1 MYSKRFHPKKGLCLA
16 ALLCFNTHAMPAHSL
31 PGQETTGHS
40 TVDTTFT
47 APNDW
52 AVTAIPFKL
61 YGERQVNHV
70 KINWQPLKGIQS
82 YKVYRN
88 GQLIGETQGNTYD
101 DYDLKTDQTYTYR
114 IDAYREHQKT
124 ASSATQETRTFTY
137 SGETALYDNRNGRHL
152 RTTPDKPSG
161 FKIGKTYFSYR
172 LHRTHKNLNGKEEN
186 GWLLSES
193 ESKTG
198 LKDSWSKPRE
208 IAFYPD
214 VNFEGIGFHYNKKT
228 RKVVLSAHYEDQG
241 GYTAAKIFLAQI
253 TPKGGIEV
261 GTMERPLGYDSRDQS
276 LFVDDDGSGYLLSA
290 TNMNSDIHI
299 YKLDETWTKP
309 LELVNTIC
317 KGQHRE
323 TPSIIK
329 KDGEYYFFSSK
340 ASGWYP
346 SQAMYASA
354 ENLGGVWTSLREIG
368 NNSTFGAQFNNIQ
381 RRGTNHETFGV
392 WSYHWGAQYHHKDPD
407 GNFPRISVAK
417 FNKGYASMDY
427 YRYIEF
433 HDSYGIVPVQNG
445 RNLTLNAPVSTTTVG
460 ANLHT
465 ASCITDGADMNSSVY
480 FQNST
485 YPYVLTID
493 MQKKAKIS
501 ELNLSTKLV
510 NGSETAYKY
519 TIEGSVDGE
528 HFQTLVDGTD
538 NWLVGFQILPV
549 TDSSVYRYLRL
560 TVLRII
566 NVHNNNPAT
575 WADGVYELT
584 AYGMPV
590 E

>member
-1 MYSKRFHPKKGLCLA
+1 
-16 ALLCFNTHAMPAHSL
+16 
-31 PGQETTGHS
+31 
-40 TVDTTFT
+40 
-47 APNDW
+47 
-52 AVTAIPFKL
+52 
-61 YGERQVNHV
+61 
-70 KINWQPLKGIQS
+70 
-82 YKVYRN
+82 
-88 GQLIGETQGNTYD
+88 
-101 DYDLKTDQTYTYR
+101 
-114 IDAYREHQKT
+114 
-124 ASSATQETRTFTY
+124 
-137 SGETALYDNRNGRHL
+137 
-152 RTTPDKPSG
+152 
-161 FKIGKTYFSYR
+161 
-172 LHRTHKNLNGKEEN
+172 
-186 GWLLSES
+186 
-193 ESKTG
+193 
-198 LKDSWSKPRE
+198 
-208 IAFYPD
+208 
-214 VNFEGIGFHYNKKT
+214 
-228 RKVVLSAHYEDQG
+228 
-241 GYTAAKIFLAQI
+241 
-253 TPKGGIEV
+253 
-261 GTMERPLGYDSRDQS
+261 
-276 LFVDDDGSGYLLSA
+276 
-290 TNMNSDIHI
+290 
-299 YKLDETWTKP
+299 
-309 LELVNTIC
+309 
-317 KGQHRE
+317 
-323 TPSIIK
+323 
-329 KDGEYYFFSSK
+329 
-340 ASGWYP
+340 
-346 SQAMYASA
+346 
-354 ENLGGVWTSLREIG
+354 
-368 NNSTFGAQFNNIQ
+368 
-381 RRGTNHETFGV
+381 
-392 WSYHWGAQYHHKDPD
+392 
-407 GNFPRISVAK
+407 
-417 FNKGYASMDY
+417 MDY

>member
-1 MYSKRFHPKKGLCLA
+1 MYSKRLHPKKGLCLA
-16 ALLCFNTHAMPAHSL
+16 ALLCFNIHTMPAHSL
-31 PGQETTGHS
+31 PGQETTGHP
-40 TVDTTFT
+40 TADTTFT

-137 SGETALYDNRNGRHL
+137 SGETALYDNRNGRHF

-172 LHRTHKNLNGKEEN
+172 LHRTHKDLNGKEEN

-193 ESKTG
+193 ESETG
-198 LKDSWSKPRE
+198 LKDSWGKPRE
-208 IAFYPD
+208 IAFYPG

-253 TPKGGIEV
+253 TPKGGIEI
-261 GTMERPLGYDSRDQS
+261 GTMERPLGHDSRDQS
-276 LFVDDDGSGYLLSA
+276 LFVDEDGTAYLLSA
-290 TNMNSDIHI
+290 TNMNSDINI
-299 YKLDETWTKP
+299 YRLDETWTKP
-309 LELVNTIC
+309 VALANTIC

-323 TPSIIK
+323 TPSILK
-329 KDGEYYFFSSK
+329 KDGTYYFFSSK

-460 ANLHT
+460 ANPHT

-538 NWLVGFQILPV
+538 NWQVGFQILPV

>member
-101 DYDLKTDQTYTYR
+101 HYDLKTDQTYTYR

-309 LELVNTIC
+309 VELVNTIC

-460 ANLHT
+460 ANPHT

-538 NWLVGFQILPV
+538 NWQVGFQILPV
-549 TDSSVYRYLRL
+549 TDSSAYRYLRL

>member
-309 LELVNTIC
+309 VELVNTIC

-340 ASGWYP
+340 ATGWYP

-460 ANLHT
+460 ANPHT

-538 NWLVGFQILPV
+538 NWQVGFQILPV
-549 TDSSVYRYLRL
+549 TDSSAYRYLRL

>member
-1 MYSKRFHPKKGLCLA
+1 MYSKRLHPKKGLCLA
-16 ALLCFNTHAMPAHSL
+16 ALLCFNIHTMPAHSL
-31 PGQETTGHS
+31 PGQETTGHP
-40 TVDTTFT
+40 TADTTFT

-137 SGETALYDNRNGRHL
+137 SGETALYDNRNGRHF

-161 FKIGKTYFSYR
+161 FKIGKNYFSYR
-172 LHRTHKNLNGKEEN
+172 LHRTHKDLNGKEEN

-193 ESKTG
+193 ESETG
-198 LKDSWSKPRE
+198 LKDSWGKPRE
-208 IAFYPD
+208 IAFYPG

-309 LELVNTIC
+309 VELVNTIC

-460 ANLHT
+460 ANPHT

-501 ELNLSTKLV
+501 ELNLSTKVV
-510 NGSETAYKY
+510 NGWETAYKY

-538 NWLVGFQILPV
+538 NWQVGFQILPV

>member
-1 MYSKRFHPKKGLCLA
+1 MYSKRLHPKKGLCLA
-16 ALLCFNTHAMPAHSL
+16 ALLCFNIHTMPAHSL
-31 PGQETTGHS
+31 PGQETTGHP
-40 TVDTTFT
+40 TADTTFT

-137 SGETALYDNRNGRHL
+137 SGETALYDNRNGRHF

-172 LHRTHKNLNGKEEN
+172 LHRTHKDLNGKEEN

-193 ESKTG
+193 ESETG
-198 LKDSWSKPRE
+198 LKDSWGKPRE
-208 IAFYPD
+208 IAFYPG

-253 TPKGGIEV
+253 TPKGGIEI
-261 GTMERPLGYDSRDQS
+261 GTMERPLGHDSRDQS
-276 LFVDDDGSGYLLSA
+276 LFVDEDGTAYLLSA
-290 TNMNSDIHI
+290 TNMNSDINI
-299 YKLDETWTKP
+299 YRLDETWTKP
-309 LELVNTIC
+309 VALANTIC

-323 TPSIIK
+323 TPSILK
-329 KDGEYYFFSSK
+329 KDGTYYFFSSK

-346 SQAMYASA
+346 SQTMYASA
-354 ENLGGVWTSLREIG
+354 DRIDGKWSPLKEIG
-368 NNSTFGAQFNNIQ
+368 NNSTYGVQFNYVQ
-381 RRGTNHETFGV
+381 QTTGTRETLGLWGF
-392 WSYHWGAQYHHKDPD
+392 HWGAQYHHRDPD
-407 GNFPRISVAK
+407 GTFTRISPAT
-417 FNKGYASMDY
+417 FNRGYASMNY
-427 YRYIEF
+427 FRFVEF
-433 HDSYGIVPVQNG
+433 HDQYGIIPVQNG
-445 RNLTLNAPVSTTTVG
+445 RNLTLGATVVPSHAPGDGS
-460 ANLHT
+460 A
-465 ASCITDGADMNSSVY
+465 APDCITDGSDMASSPY
-480 FQNST
+480 YKSSH
-485 YPYVLTID
+485 YPYSLTIELP
-493 MQKKAKIS
+493 QPSRIS
-501 ELNLSTKLV
+501 EINLATRLV

-519 TIEGSVDGE
+519 TIEGSMDGQE
-528 HFQTLVDGTD
+528 YQTLIDGRNSWT
-538 NWLVGFQILPV
+538 VGFHILPV
-549 TDSSVYRYLRL
+549 EDRSAYKFLRL
-560 TVLRII
+560 NVFQII
-566 NVHNNNPAT
+566 NVHNNHPAT
-575 WADGVYELT
+575 WADGIYEFT
-584 AYGMPV
+584 AFGFPL
-590 E
+590 

>member
-114 IDAYREHQKT
+114 IDAYREHHKT

-253 TPKGGIEV
+253 TPKGGIEI
-261 GTMERPLGYDSRDQS
+261 GTMERPLGHDSRDQS
-276 LFVDDDGSGYLLSA
+276 LFVDEDGTAYLLSA
-290 TNMNSDIHI
+290 THMNSDINI
-299 YKLDETWTKP
+299 YRLDETWTKP
-309 LELVNTIC
+309 VALANTIC

-329 KDGEYYFFSSK
+329 KDG
-340 ASGWYP
+340 
-346 SQAMYASA
+346 
-354 ENLGGVWTSLREIG
+354 
-368 NNSTFGAQFNNIQ
+368 
-381 RRGTNHETFGV
+381 
-392 WSYHWGAQYHHKDPD
+392 
-407 GNFPRISVAK
+407 
-417 FNKGYASMDY
+417 
-427 YRYIEF
+427 
-433 HDSYGIVPVQNG
+433 
-445 RNLTLNAPVSTTTVG
+445 
-460 ANLHT
+460 
-465 ASCITDGADMNSSVY
+465 
-480 FQNST
+480 T
-485 YPYVLTID
+485 Y
-493 MQKKAKIS
+493 
-501 ELNLSTKLV
+501 
-510 NGSETAYKY
+510 
-519 TIEGSVDGE
+519 
-528 HFQTLVDGTD
+528 
-538 NWLVGFQILPV
+538 
-549 TDSSVYRYLRL
+549 
-560 TVLRII
+560 
-566 NVHNNNPAT
+566 
-575 WADGVYELT
+575 
-584 AYGMPV
+584 
-590 E
+590 

>member
-1 MYSKRFHPKKGLCLA
+1 MYSKRLHPKKGLCLA

-31 PGQETTGHS
+31 PGQETIGHS

-114 IDAYREHQKT
+114 VDAYREHQKA

-208 IAFYPD
+208 IAFYPG

-253 TPKGGIEV
+253 TPKGGIEI
-261 GTMERPLGYDSRDQS
+261 GTMERPLGHDSRDQS
-276 LFVDDDGSGYLLSA
+276 LFVDEDGTAYLLSA
-290 TNMNSDIHI
+290 TNMNSDINI
-299 YKLDETWTKP
+299 YRLDETWTKP
-309 LELVNTIC
+309 VALANTIC

-323 TPSIIK
+323 TPSILK
-329 KDGEYYFFSSK
+329 KDGTYYFSVPK
-340 ASGWYP
+340 HRAGTP
-346 SQAMYASA
+346 A
-354 ENLGGVWTSLREIG
+354 
-368 NNSTFGAQFNNIQ
+368 
-381 RRGTNHETFGV
+381 RRCMP
-392 WSYHWGAQYHHKDPD
+392 QP
-407 GNFPRISVAK
+407 
-417 FNKGYASMDY
+417 
-427 YRYIEF
+427 
-433 HDSYGIVPVQNG
+433 
-445 RNLTLNAPVSTTTVG
+445 TV
-460 ANLHT
+460 
-465 ASCITDGADMNSSVY
+465 
-480 FQNST
+480 
-485 YPYVLTID
+485 
-493 MQKKAKIS
+493 
-501 ELNLSTKLV
+501 
-510 NGSETAYKY
+510 
-519 TIEGSVDGE
+519 
-528 HFQTLVDGTD
+528 
-538 NWLVGFQILPV
+538 
-549 TDSSVYRYLRL
+549 
-560 TVLRII
+560 
-566 NVHNNNPAT
+566 
-575 WADGVYELT
+575 
-584 AYGMPV
+584 
-590 E
+590 

>member
-1 MYSKRFHPKKGLCLA
+1 MYSKRLHPKKGLCLA
-16 ALLCFNTHAMPAHSL
+16 ALLCFNIHTMPAHSL
-31 PGQETTGHS
+31 PGQETTGHP
-40 TVDTTFT
+40 TADTTFT

-137 SGETALYDNRNGRHL
+137 SGETALYDNRNGRHF

-172 LHRTHKNLNGKEEN
+172 LHRTHKDLNGKEEN

-193 ESKTG
+193 ESETG
-198 LKDSWSKPRE
+198 LKDSWGKPRE
-208 IAFYPD
+208 IAFYPG

-445 RNLTLNAPVSTTTVG
+445 RNLTLNAPVATTTVG

>member
-1 MYSKRFHPKKGLCLA
+1 MYKRQAFRYNA
-16 ALLCFNTHAMPAHSL
+16 
-31 PGQETTGHS
+31 
-40 TVDTTFT
+40 
-47 APNDW
+47 
-52 AVTAIPFKL
+52 
-61 YGERQVNHV
+61 
-70 KINWQPLKGIQS
+70 
-82 YKVYRN
+82 
-88 GQLIGETQGNTYD
+88 
-101 DYDLKTDQTYTYR
+101 
-114 IDAYREHQKT
+114 
-124 ASSATQETRTFTY
+124 
-137 SGETALYDNRNGRHL
+137 
-152 RTTPDKPSG
+152 
-161 FKIGKTYFSYR
+161 
-172 LHRTHKNLNGKEEN
+172 
-186 GWLLSES
+186 
-193 ESKTG
+193 KTG
-198 LKDSWSKPRE
+198 
-208 IAFYPD
+208 
-214 VNFEGIGFHYNKKT
+214 
-228 RKVVLSAHYEDQG
+228 KVVLSAHYEDQS
-241 GYTAAKIFLAQI
+241 GYVAAKIYLAQI
-253 TPKGGIEV
+253 TPKGELEV
-261 GTMERPLGYDSRDQS
+261 GTMERPLGHESRDQS
-276 LFVDDDGSGYLLSA
+276 LFIDDDGTAYLLSA
-290 TNMNSDIHI
+290 TNMNRDINI
-299 YKLDETWTKP
+299 YKLDTSWTKP
-309 LELVNTIC
+309 VLLVNTIC
-317 KGQHRE
+317 KGLHRE
-323 TPSIIK
+323 TPAIIK

-460 ANLHT
+460 ANPHT

-519 TIEGSVDGE
+519 TIEGNVDGE

-538 NWLVGFQILPV
+538 NWQVGFQILPV

>member
-290 TNMNSDIHI
+290 TNMNSDINI

-309 LELVNTIC
+309 IELVNTIC

-460 ANLHT
+460 ANPHT
-465 ASCITDGADMNSSVY
+465 ASCIPDGADMNSSVY

-538 NWLVGFQILPV
+538 NWQVGFQILPV

>member
-1 MYSKRFHPKKGLCLA
+1 MYSKRLHPKKGLCLA
-16 ALLCFNTHAMPAHSL
+16 ALLCFNIHTMPAHSL
-31 PGQETTGHS
+31 PGQETTGHP
-40 TVDTTFT
+40 TADTTFT

-137 SGETALYDNRNGRHL
+137 SGETALYDNRNGRHF

-172 LHRTHKNLNGKEEN
+172 LHRTHKDLNGKEEN

-193 ESKTG
+193 ESETG
-198 LKDSWSKPRE
+198 LKDSWGKPRE
-208 IAFYPD
+208 IAFYPG

-253 TPKGGIEV
+253 TPKGGIEI
-261 GTMERPLGYDSRDQS
+261 GTMERPLGHDSRDQS
-276 LFVDDDGSGYLLSA
+276 LFVDEDGTAYLLSA
-290 TNMNSDIHI
+290 TNMNSDINI
-299 YKLDETWTKP
+299 YRLDETWTKP
-309 LELVNTIC
+309 VALTNTIC

-323 TPSIIK
+323 TPSILK
-329 KDGEYYFFSSK
+329 KDGTYYFFSSK

-460 ANLHT
+460 ANPHT

-538 NWLVGFQILPV
+538 NWQVGFQILPV